1 MHQRVRAAALMAF
14 PFCGN
19 NSVPHAMLLSISLL
33 FQSRVVNQSG
43 HWPLARRCFC
53 AVSTLLQLAWPVCS
67 AHWTTSSPLSQS
79 AHHTTT
85 SPKPCSSKLVLRAP
99 RPLAWFLAPPL
110 PARSRSYHSIFT
122 KCRTKYEGHIVTSSV
137 VAFPCPPRAFT
148 ECFLHRPNTQPPFC
162 RGQAFVVGWLCPSSL
177 CPPSSSFISKATSF
191 HAPLSFVAA
200 LVPQERGACSQ
211 PCGTGLLPRTSHIVA
226 TDELLSLVPKP
237 SRRHLAIYFYASSHS
252 IVGLLG
258 SIKRPQQNVQPK
270 DSTRSVE

>member
-1 MHQRVRAAALMAF
+1 VARLLGSLDHLIAAVCLSLHTTPPHRPNLAPPSSYCGHQ
-14 PFCGN
+14 
-19 NSVPHAMLLSISLL
+19 
-33 FQSRVVNQSG
+33 G
-43 HWPLARRCFC
+43 HWPG
-53 AVSTLLQLAWPVCS
+53 
-67 AHWTTSSPLSQS
+67 
-79 AHHTTT
+79 
-85 SPKPCSSKLVLRAP
+85 
-99 RPLAWFLAPPL
+99 FLAPPL

-137 VAFPCPPRAFT
+137 VAFPCPPRALT